1 MKKKLET
8 SVLVK
13 QYTDGCAGFKDK
25 EFHVNIE
32 VPSTPPTDVLLSK
45 IIKVRYWIR
54 VRIFFPLFH
63 LNFQRIYLN
72 LFVDNWFCT
81 TMAL

>member
-8 SVLVK
+8 SALVTQK
-13 QYTDGCAGFKDK
+13 TDGCAGFEDKD
-25 EFHVNIE
+25 FHVNIE

-54 VRIFFPLFH
+54 VRFIF
-63 LNFQRIYLN
+63 I
-72 LFVDNWFCT
+72 
-81 TMAL
+81 